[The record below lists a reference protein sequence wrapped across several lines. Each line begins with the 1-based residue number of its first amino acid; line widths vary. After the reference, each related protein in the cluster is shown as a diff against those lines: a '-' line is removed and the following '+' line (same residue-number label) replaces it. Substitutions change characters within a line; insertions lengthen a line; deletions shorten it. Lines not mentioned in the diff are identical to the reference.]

1 MHASAGKE
9 AKVEKKCKS
18 AGKQVPSSVE
28 LQRRSACACSAKARV
43 RESHTSETKE
53 RDVFMRLQSCE

>member
-1 MHASAGKE
+1 MHASVGKE

-28 LQRRSACACSAKARV
+28 LQRRSAGACREKARG

-53 RDVFMRLQSCE
+53 RDSCE